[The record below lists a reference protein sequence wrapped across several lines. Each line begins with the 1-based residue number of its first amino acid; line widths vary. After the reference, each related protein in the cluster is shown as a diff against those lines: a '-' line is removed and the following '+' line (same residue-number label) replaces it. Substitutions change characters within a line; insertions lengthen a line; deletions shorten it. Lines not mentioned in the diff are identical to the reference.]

1 MECTPS
7 DMLVTLSF
15 GQVSTVSRIIVMC
28 WRWSKPNIIFAPT
41 SESRS
46 SRVGSKSII
55 FCNSVA
61 SRALGSS
68 SAVVNI
74 SIYLLARCP
83 PVFCHINI
91 HTCKL
96 LDKIIILQLM
106 TKQFRAPSC
115 LLLVPTTNLS
125 SLEHLSVSSYS
136 AAVCHVL
143 NI

>member
-1 MECTPS
+1 MISCFSKSGVHAVRHVGHP
-7 DMLVTLSF
+7 LLRP
-15 GQVSTVSRIIVMC
+15 GQYSIPYYCYIC
-28 WRWSKPNIIFAPT
+28 WRWSKPNIIFALT

-106 TKQFRAPSC
+106 TFEQNNLERLLIYFLYLRPIC
-115 LLLVPTTNLS
+115 LPFHT
-125 SLEHLSVSSYS
+125 
-136 AAVCHVL
+136 
-143 NI
+143 